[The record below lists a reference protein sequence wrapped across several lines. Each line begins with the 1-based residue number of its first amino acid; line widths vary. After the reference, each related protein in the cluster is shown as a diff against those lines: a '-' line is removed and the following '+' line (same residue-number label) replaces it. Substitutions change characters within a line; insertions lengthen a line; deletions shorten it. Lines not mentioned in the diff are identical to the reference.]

1 MNILVTGAGRGLGF
15 QLTKLAVQRGHQVV
29 ACVREVSDASEGL
42 LALAIRHPESVR
54 IEKMNVTNENEIE
67 SLADKLK
74 SESIKLDGVINNAG
88 VLLGREHKIG
98 TLPLQLVRLSFEVNL
113 YGPMYVM
120 KYMSPLMKDRSD
132 ATVINV
138 SSEAGSIA
146 LAYGGDYPYAIS
158 KTALNMFSKQLND
171 ELRPRG
177 IRVLAVHPGWIRTD
191 MGGSEAPLEASDS
204 ANGILDLLERKT
216 VVKEELFFVDYTGRS
231 MPI

>member
-1 MNILVTGAGRGLGF
+1 
-15 QLTKLAVQRGHQVV
+15 
-29 ACVREVSDASEGL
+29 
-42 LALAIRHPESVR
+42 
-54 IEKMNVTNENEIE
+54 
-67 SLADKLK
+67 
-74 SESIKLDGVINNAG
+74 
-88 VLLGREHKIG
+88 
-98 TLPLQLVRLSFEVNL
+98 
-113 YGPMYVM
+113 
-120 KYMSPLMKDRSD
+120 MKDQSN

-146 LAYGGDYPYAIS
+146 LAYGGDYPYGIS